1 MNRENLISCIQL
13 INTPG
18 IGPIGFRKLLRQ
30 FGSAENALSALS
42 RKKEVFS
49 RRKAE
54 EEIMTAE
61 LKHVEIITAEDEA
74 YPYNLKQIE
83 DFPPILYAKGN
94 IELLKNDNML
104 AVVGSRSASLS
115 ALKLA
120 GRIAADIARKD
131 VVVVSG
137 MARGIDAAAHQG
149 ALEADGGTIAVLGTG
164 IDVVYPLENE
174 KLYNKLVQNG
184 LVLTEYPFHTK
195 PQATNF
201 PRRNRIV
208 SGLSKGVLVIE
219 AGVRSGSL
227 ITAHQALEQGRD
239 VYAVP
244 GAPYDGRASGCN
256 KLLKEGAILVDD
268 ADDVLDNFDFSP
280 VTFAPR
286 HVKEPETHE
295 LLYSTKLEPAHNE
308 SKQKEYYSPL
318 KTLEKFAE
326 NTLDAPQKGLTE
338 RQIDIVKCIAE
349 GLSNK
354 QIAYKLHLKEG
365 TIKVHITIILKVL
378 NVKNRTSAVIEAAKR
393 GYISDNMSDN
403 G

>member
-164 IDVVYPLENE
+164 TGCLCR
-174 KLYNKLVQNG
+174 
-184 LVLTEYPFHTK
+184 
-195 PQATNF
+195 
-201 PRRNRIV
+201 PR
-208 SGLSKGVLVIE
+208 G
-219 AGVRSGSL
+219 
-227 ITAHQALEQGRD
+227 AL
-239 VYAVP
+239 
-244 GAPYDGRASGCN
+244 
-256 KLLKEGAILVDD
+256 
-268 ADDVLDNFDFSP
+268 
-280 VTFAPR
+280 
-286 HVKEPETHE
+286 
-295 LLYSTKLEPAHNE
+295 
-308 SKQKEYYSPL
+308 
-318 KTLEKFAE
+318 
-326 NTLDAPQKGLTE
+326 
-338 RQIDIVKCIAE
+338 
-349 GLSNK
+349 
-354 QIAYKLHLKEG
+354 
-365 TIKVHITIILKVL
+365 
-378 NVKNRTSAVIEAAKR
+378 
-393 GYISDNMSDN
+393 
-403 G
+403 

>member
-54 EEIMTAE
+54 EEIMMAE

-239 VYAVP
+239 VYSVP

-286 HVKEPETHE
+286 HVKKPETADLFEYSLDNTENNSDIPEQSGDEYSKLLSLVSASGEDVDE
-295 LLYSTKLEPAHNE
+295 LIRAM
-308 SKQKEYYSPL
+308 
-318 KTLEKFAE
+318 
-326 NTLDAPQKGLTE
+326 GLPTE
-338 RQIDIVKCIAE
+338 
-349 GLSNK
+349 
-354 QIAYKLHLKEG
+354 
-365 TIKVHITIILKVL
+365 KVL
-378 NVKNRTSAVIEAAKR
+378 TMIVELELDDRLMRLPGNKVAK
-393 GYISDNMSDN
+393 I
-403 G
+403 